1 MAKNKRK
8 MGIMAKLLLGIIPVI
23 IIGVNVVSYVSGQM
37 ASNAI
42 LEETNEHMTAVLD
55 GNVKDIDGQLDEVR
69 TTAELLSLY
78 VGDSYK
84 TADMASFA
92 RFFKSVVSGN
102 ELISGAGIWFEPKTY
117 TGGLSYAF
125 MDYVG
130 PYWYKDGANVVETW
144 DYSNAEY
151 DYFAQEYYRNAKA
164 ANKNEAIITDPYYDP
179 TSNSVMATC
188 STAIINAAGEYVG
201 CITVDISLDTIN
213 TMVGSIKVGRTG
225 CAVMTAGDGTY
236 IYSDDSSKV
245 SGGANISADNNG
257 LQTIASAIVGSEKG
271 NAEYTGTAGKANAY
285 FESIPQVNWKLILM
299 MDNAEINEAAT
310 QMIGITL
317 PIAIAVM
324 VLCAV
329 AVIVLARSISKP
341 LVTVKAFAEE
351 LATGNF
357 TVDELAI
364 RRADEIGEM
373 GDSLNEMYHN
383 NRDIIAN
390 ISEEAG
396 NINDASSTLSA
407 MSEELS
413 AEFGRIQDNMVS
425 VNEAMMNS
433 SAGTQQVSASVT
445 EVNNS
450 VARLAEETERI
461 SAEVKNI
468 TERAHKVQQNSIA
481 AHDSAIE
488 IAEIREKELNE
499 ARSKATVVK
508 EIENLANVINDIA
521 SEIDLLSLNAS
532 IEAAR
537 AGEAGRGFA
546 VVAQQINKLAT
557 ETAEAVHEIQGTIA
571 GVQDAFQ
578 DLGASSEKLLE
589 FVTQTATPDYS
600 KFTEIGRQYGE
611 DANLFGELSD
621 KIAEM
626 IQSIKVTMD
635 EVNSAVAN
643 IANGTEETATRS
655 ADVTES
661 VNSATSAIDSIAEQA
676 TSQMHTA
683 GILTDI
689 VKKFKL
695 R

>member
-1 MAKNKRK
+1 MEKKRK
-8 MGIMAKLLLGIIPVI
+8 MGIMAKLLIGIIPVV
-23 IIGVNVVSYVSGQM
+23 IIGINVVSLVSGQM
-37 ASNAI
+37 ASDAI
-42 LEETNEHMTAVLD
+42 LEETNNHMAAVLE
-55 GNVKDIDGQLDEVR
+55 GNIKDIDGQLEEIR

-102 ELISGAGIWFEPKTY
+102 DLISGAGIWFEPKTY

-130 PYWYKDGANVVETW
+130 PYWYKDGSDIVETW

-151 DYFAQEYYRNAKA
+151 DYFSQEYYLNAKA
-164 ANKNEAIITDPYYDP
+164 MNKNTPVITDPYYDP
-179 TSNSVMATC
+179 TSDSVMATC
-188 STAIINAAGEYVG
+188 STAIINGNGEYVG
-201 CITVDISLDTIN
+201 CITVDLSLATIN
-213 TMVGSIKVGRTG
+213 DMVGSIKVGRTG
-225 CAVMTAGDGTY
+225 HAVMTAADGAY
-236 IYSDDSSKV
+236 IYADDASKV
-245 SGGANISADNNG
+245 SNGVNIANDNNG
-257 LQTIASAIVGSEKG
+257 LQTIASQVLGGAEGT
-271 NAEYTGTAGKANAY
+271 AEYKASSGAVNAY
-285 FESIPQVNWKLILM
+285 FGSVPQVNWKLVLM
-299 MDNAEINEAAT
+299 MDNAEINEAST
-310 QMIGITL
+310 KMIAVTL

-324 VLCAV
+324 VVSVV
-329 AVIVLARSISKP
+329 AVILLARMIAKP
-341 LVTVKAFAEE
+341 LVTVKGFAEE
-351 LATGNF
+351 LSKGNF

-364 RRADEIGEM
+364 RRSDEIGAM
-373 GDSLNEMYHN
+373 GDALNEMYRN
-383 NRDIIAN
+383 NRNIIAN

-433 SAGTQQVSASVT
+433 SAATEQVSASVT

-450 VARLAEETERI
+450 VTRLADETDRI
-461 SAEVKNI
+461 SEEVKTI
-468 TERAHKVQQNSIA
+468 TERANKVQKDSIA

-488 IAEIREKELNE
+488 IAELREKELDD

-571 GVQDAFQ
+571 GVQDAFK
-578 DLGASSEKLLE
+578 DLGDSSEKLLE
-589 FVTQTATPDYS
+589 FVKETATPDYS

-626 IQSIKVTMD
+626 IQNIKMTMD
-635 EVNSAVAN
+635 EVNTAVAN

-661 VNSATSAIDSIAEQA
+661 VNSATSAIDSIADQA
-676 TSQMHTA
+676 TNQMHTA

-689 VKKFKL
+689 VKNFKL
-695 R
+695 K